1 MKSSIKQLCR
11 RRRLLPSLRRPEPN
25 YLPAHTPSPT
35 FFLLGRFGYA
45 YFETLR
51 IKQAGIGYRLGF
63 NATGVAS
70 EFEGTDY
77 VESEAFTVGV
87 GPAYRLELENDIFA
101 EAIVSS
107 SPFKEQVWYKMFASV
122 LTLHKEVVPYS
133 LAVGANKGFGC

>member
-1 MKSSIKQLCR
+1 M
-11 RRRLLPSLRRPEPN
+11 
-25 YLPAHTPSPT
+25 
-35 FFLLGRFGYA
+35 LGRFGYA

-51 IKQAGIGYRLGF
+51 INQAGVGYWLGF

-70 EFEGTDY
+70 EFEGTGY

-107 SPFKEQVWYKMFASV
+107 SPFKEQVWCKGFTYVFTSREA
-122 LTLHKEVVPYS
+122 VVPYES
-133 LAVGANKGFGC
+133 SGAS